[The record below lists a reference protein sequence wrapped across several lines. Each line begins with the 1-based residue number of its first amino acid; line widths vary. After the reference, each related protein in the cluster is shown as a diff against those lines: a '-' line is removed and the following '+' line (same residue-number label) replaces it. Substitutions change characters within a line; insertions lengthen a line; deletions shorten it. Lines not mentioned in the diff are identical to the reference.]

1 MRDISWLIL
10 HFAARAFILGYPADP
25 KWIGVYGANGC
36 IDPSGDR
43 LSNIRDI
50 QQTIIH
56 FGHKM
61 NTTTP

>member
-10 HFAARAFILGYPADP
+10 HFNARAFIQDYPADP

-36 IDPSGDR
+36 IDPYGDR
-43 LSNIRDI
+43 GSNIRDI
-50 QQTIIH
+50 QMAVIH